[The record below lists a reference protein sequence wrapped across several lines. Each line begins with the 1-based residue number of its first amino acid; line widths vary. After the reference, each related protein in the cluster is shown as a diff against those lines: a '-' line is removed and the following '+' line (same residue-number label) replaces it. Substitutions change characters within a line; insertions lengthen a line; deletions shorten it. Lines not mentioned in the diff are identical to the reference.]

1 MLNKLIITGAAL
13 FVAVPAAAA
22 PIASSAASDLAVDIA
37 IAQVVNAGVGPLS
50 SASGS
55 TASGDYTSADAVAR
69 VDASLD
75 LLSAGL
81 IESRLDL
88 GTGINSVTASGQA
101 SGPSASASALVNGLS
116 FSFTNSLLGIDL
128 PSLLTVSASTISS
141 NSSASGA
148 GGLLSASGDSTI
160 EDLSLSGA
168 LLAGID
174 IDLGAVIDGAANA
187 VLLDSDILGLR
198 ITANEQIELG
208 DGVTSTGIETNA
220 LRITL
225 SDFLLNGG
233 LLNGDIYIGRSRA
246 FAELGEAAADVPA
259 PGAIGLFGLGMLG
272 IAGWR
277 RRRRTAAA

>member
-13 FVAVPAAAA
+13 FVTVPAAAA

-55 TASGDYTSADAVAR
+55 TASGDYTSVDAVAR
-69 VDASLD
+69 VDTSLD
-75 LLSAGL
+75 LLSGF
-81 IESRLDL
+81 IDTRLDL
-88 GTGINSVTASGQA
+88 GTGINTVTASGQA
-101 SGPSASASALVNGLS
+101 GGPSSSASALVNGLS
-116 FSFTNSLLGIDL
+116 FSFTNSLFGLDL

-148 GGLLSASGDSTI
+148 GGVLNASGDSTI
-160 EDLSLSGA
+160 ENLSLSGA
-168 LLAGID
+168 LLAGIN
-174 IDLGAVIDGAANA
+174 IDLGAIIDGAANT

-198 ITANEQIELG
+198 ITANEQITLG

-272 IAGWR
+272 IAGWH
-277 RRRRTAAA
+277 RRRTAAA